1 MVPNDAVLRWPRLY
15 WGRAAKTHTY
25 THTRTAADTTSMQ
38 MQTNTDW
45 GPTAGL
51 IMRVAHMQSIHCTC
65 NGSMHPVIPD
75 AVEWHCAD
83 CRKPLFF
90 SAQTTEGIQLQCCLD
105 TQKVQQ
111 SNLRAGVN
119 TQITGTLFF
128 KVALKS
134 ENNKNSD
141 VCSVPLSKILR
152 FCSST
157 TALGILLP
165 SV

>member
-1 MVPNDAVLRWPRLY
+1 MSEHCNPRAQQSQLHPVTRKPSGLIIPVTTILGTSRMVPNDAVLRWPRLY

-65 NGSMHPVIPD
+65 KGSMHPVIPD

-83 CRKPLFF
+83 CRKPLHYF
-90 SAQTTEGIQLQCCLD
+90 SQHKQ
-105 TQKVQQ
+105 QKAFS
-111 SNLRAGVN
+111 SNAVW
-119 TQITGTLFF
+119 IHKKF
-128 KVALKS
+128 
-134 ENNKNSD
+134 NKA
-141 VCSVPLSKILR
+141 I
-152 FCSST
+152 
-157 TALGILLP
+157 
-165 SV
+165 